1 MLLNIHLATHIYLQP
16 ENGGFREGGGL
27 SFFIEQSTSYQFI
40 SIWSLNLIDYV
51 KNLIVLFQNPK
62 KVFKT
67 CEKYNLY
74 IVNVD
79 MNLENHF
86 L

>member
-1 MLLNIHLATHIYLQP
+1 MGDL
-16 ENGGFREGGGL
+16 GRGGGL

-51 KNLIVLFQNPK
+51 KHLIVLFQNPK

-67 CEKYNLY
+67 CEKYNKWLYILY

-79 MNLENHF
+79 LNLENHF